1 MDGRPKPAGFGRVA
15 GPRHVRSAH
24 RTLHDGVTAS
34 RRGVVALLLQRRPQ
48 LNPRP
53 QPLQQRPKPVA
64 VERAGARGAD
74 TLASVQRRGREQGG
88 GEGQGGRERK
98 GWGEGSE
105 RNRGG
110 GGGEQGVAEAW
121 PRSLS
126 ARTKF

>member
-74 TLASVQRRGREQGG
+74 TLASVQRRGREQG
-88 GEGQGGRERK
+88 
-98 GWGEGSE
+98 
-105 RNRGG
+105 
-110 GGGEQGVAEAW
+110 VAEAW